1 MTALCYTLLGQSAYV
16 DDLSLT
22 SHHTLSFPIFPTRA
36 IMTPWIQEF
45 EALQATSLSCL
56 AVMMSSMWRVT
67 GCHVAL
73 WRRSV
78 ADLATCLTVCLPACL
93 PVCLLTWLP
102 ACLSASLSL
111 STCLSDCLSF
121 CLPLC
126 LPLCLSTCLSACLRT
141 YLPACLSFE

>member
-1 MTALCYTLLGQSAYV
+1 MKHGHFLAKTTVDNTCISFVLWLEPCLISSNTDKMTALCYTLLGQSAYV

-93 PVCLLTWLP
+93 PVCLLT
-102 ACLSASLSL
+102 
-111 STCLSDCLSF
+111 
-121 CLPLC
+121 
-126 LPLCLSTCLSACLRT
+126 
-141 YLPACLSFE
+141 